1 MEDLGSLSPALASET
16 RAPITVLH
24 LLHTVAYGGVETALL
39 GWIGRMDPERFRVH
53 LMCFANPDGSERP
66 FVEAAERLGHE
77 VSTLRW
83 SRRKPVL
90 RCARELARRVRELGV
105 DVLHT
110 HNTYADCV
118 GAVTRLLVPVRTV
131 TTLYV
136 WTNLGFK
143 RKALQWINQRVIR
156 GYDQIS
162 AHCEETHRQTVERGF
177 RPEELKTLI
186 CGFEAEVPELGPGER
201 SRLRRARGVADDEVL
216 LANVARFYPEK
227 AQDDL
232 LRSFAEIH
240 RQEPRTRLW
249 MIGVGPLEAR
259 LHALCTRLGLDD
271 AVDWLGFDRDLMTTL
286 ALVDVQVHPSHVEG
300 VPLAICSG
308 MAAGLA
314 IVGSNVG
321 GMSEVLKTGST
332 GILVPPRDLPAFERE
347 VLRLVRDEGE
357 RRRLGA
363 EARRFI
369 ETEYSLDTAV
379 ARVEATYE
387 EVVGR
392 CG

>member
-1 MEDLGSLSPALASET
+1 
-16 RAPITVLH
+16 
-24 LLHTVAYGGVETALL
+24 
-39 GWIGRMDPERFRVH
+39 
-53 LMCFANPDGSERP
+53 
-66 FVEAAERLGHE
+66 
-77 VSTLRW
+77 
-83 SRRKPVL
+83 
-90 RCARELARRVRELGV
+90 
-105 DVLHT
+105 
-110 HNTYADCV
+110 
-118 GAVTRLLVPVRTV
+118 
-131 TTLYV
+131 
-136 WTNLGFK
+136 
-143 RKALQWINQRVIR
+143 
-156 GYDQIS
+156 
-162 AHCEETHRQTVERGF
+162 
-177 RPEELKTLI
+177 
-186 CGFEAEVPELGPGER
+186 
-201 SRLRRARGVADDEVL
+201 
-216 LANVARFYPEK
+216 
-227 AQDDL
+227 
-232 LRSFAEIH
+232 
-240 RQEPRTRLW
+240 